1 MMTYQ
6 LAEGVNLHLLQ
17 TKQYKTVRLFVR
29 FTTRLEKEQIT
40 KRSLLSSLLE
50 TNSLNYPDQTQLSA
64 KLADIYGASF
74 GSSVRKKGNLH
85 WLNVGIS
92 FVNGQYVNDK
102 SMLDQ
107 AVDFLKEV
115 LFFPNIKERK
125 FDQLTFDL
133 EKNNLK
139 LYLESLN
146 EDKQTMASLALQD
159 LYFEKSEAQKMP
171 SFGSIEN
178 LQDLTAESLATYYH
192 KMMTEDQVDI
202 FVVGDVSAEEARLS
216 LSKLPFTARENLHP
230 EIFYTQFQENI
241 IKERQV
247 KETVTQA
254 KLNLAYQTNIYYDEP
269 ERFSLMVFNGLFGG
283 FPHSKLFMNVREKE
297 SLAYYA
303 SSSIDTF
310 RGFMSVQTG
319 IDGSKR
325 NQVLHLI
332 HEQLESLRNGEVT
345 KLELAQTKAMLRN
358 QYLLSLDAPQVAI
371 ETAYLDNWLPNTKLT
386 HEEWL
391 AQMEKVTIED
401 IQKVARQIEL
411 QAIFFLDGGA
421 TIDE

>member
-1 MMTYQ
+1 MTYQ
-6 LAEGVNLHLLQ
+6 LAEGVHLHVLP
-17 TKQYKTVRLFVR
+17 TKQYKTVRIFVR
-29 FTTRLEKEQIT
+29 FTARLEKETIT

-64 KLADIYGASF
+64 KLADLYGASF
-74 GSSVRKKGNLH
+74 GLSVRKKGNLH
-85 WLNVGIS
+85 WLNAGIS
-92 FVNGQYVNDK
+92 FVNGKYVDDP
-102 SMLDQ
+102 SILSQ

-115 LFFPNIKERK
+115 LFFPNITEEK

-146 EDKQTMASLALQD
+146 EDKQTMASLALQE
-159 LYFEKSEAQKMP
+159 LYFDQADAQKIP
-171 SFGSIEN
+171 SFGTIE
-178 LQDLTAESLATYYH
+178 DLEEITAESLATYYQE
-192 KMMTEDQVDI
+192 MIANDQVDI
-202 FVVGDVSAEEARLS
+202 FVVGDVSAEEVKEAVGT
-216 LSKLPFTARENLHP
+216 LPFTNRAYAHP
-230 EIFYTQFQENI
+230 EIYYTQPKVNI
-241 IKERQV
+241 IKERQIQEPV
-247 KETVTQA
+247 VQA
-254 KLNLAYQTNIYYDEP
+254 KLNLAYQTDIYYDQP

-319 IDGSKR
+319 IDGKNR

-345 KLELAQTKAMLRN
+345 ELELAQTKAMLRN
-358 QYLLSLDAPQVAI
+358 QYLLSLDSPQATI
-371 ETAYLDNWLPNTKLT
+371 ETAYLDHWLPETQLT
-386 HEEWL
+386 DEEWL
-391 AQMEKVTIED
+391 NRMEHVTIHD
-401 IQKVARQIEL
+401 IQNVAQKVEL
-411 QAIFFLDGGA
+411 QAIFFLDGGM
-421 TIDE
+421 TNE